1 MVPPPQRDRWLPYRN
16 ASPRARRRLF
26 CLPHAGGAASL
37 FRDWRAVLAEST
49 ELCALQ
55 LPGRETRIAEPPR
68 TRLADLV
75 PELVSGI
82 RNHLDMPFAIFGHSN
97 GAVIAFELVRQLRRE
112 QLPLPVLLIVSS
124 HRAPHQADPGP
135 TRHQL
140 TDDDLVADLRRLNG
154 TPAALF
160 DHPDIMRLLLAVYR
174 ADLELCETRVVEP
187 PDSLPVPIAA
197 YGGEDDPEVSPS
209 DLDAWREQT
218 SGAFRRRIFRGG
230 HFYLKS
236 RARDVLESLDAD
248 LTLAG
253 SLSGQPLVP

>member
-1 MVPPPQRDRWLPYRN
+1 MVPPPQRDRWFPYRN
-16 ASPRARRRLF
+16 PSARAQRRLF

-37 FRDWRAVLAEST
+37 FRDWQAFLTKST

-82 RNHLDMPFAIFGHSN
+82 RNDLDLPFAVFGHSN
-97 GAVIAFELVRQLRRE
+97 GAVIAFELVRQLLRE
-112 QLPLPVLLIVSS
+112 HLPLPVLLVVSS

-135 TRHQL
+135 PRHRL
-140 TDDDLVADLRRLNG
+140 TDDELVADLRRLNG

-160 DHPDIMRLLLAVYR
+160 DHPDIMRILIAVYR
-174 ADLELCETRVVEP
+174 ADLALGETRVLGP
-187 PDSLPVPIAA
+187 ADPLPVPIAA
-197 YGGEDDPEVSPS
+197 YGGEDDPELSPG
-209 DLDAWREQT
+209 DLDAWGEQT
-218 SGAFRRRIFRGG
+218 NGAFRKRIFRGG

-236 RARDVLESLDAD
+236 RARDVLECLEAD
-248 LTLAG
+248 LTLAASFPG
-253 SLSGQPLVP
+253 RPLVP